1 MMAFSRA
8 RVVVVCTAASD
19 CALIEAINRMGLSSV
34 RVVTGHAE
42 AQQVCD
48 GAGTDAC
55 LVVLPP
61 EIPDEA
67 PHLTAEVAAPGGR
80 AGVPSLLFANVV
92 TPYLTKSARR
102 SGYVAAVPLGISSR
116 LLYRRLGG
124 LLQKARRSATRTAVG
139 QPSIRSR
146 GSQRRRIGGASA
158 ADSATLPL
166 GKPKLQ

>member
-19 CALIEAINRMGLSSV
+19 CPLVDAINRMGLSSV
-34 RVVTGHAE
+34 RVVAGHAE
-42 AQQVCD
+42 AQRVCD

-67 PHLTAEVAAPGGR
+67 PQLTAEIAAPGGR
-80 AGVPSLLFANVV
+80 TGVPSLLFADVV

-102 SGYVAAVPLGISSR
+102 SGYVAAVPLGIPSR
-116 LLYRRLGG
+116 LLYRRLGS
-124 LLQKARRSATRTAVG
+124 LLQKARRSAVRSAAG
-139 QPSIRSR
+139 QQAIRSR
-146 GSQRRRIGGASA
+146 LRRRMGEASA
-158 ADSATLPL
+158 VGAATLAL

>member
-8 RVVVVCTAASD
+8 RVVVVCAAASD

-34 RVVTGHAE
+34 RVVSGHDE
-42 AQQVCD
+42 AQRMCD
-48 GAGTDAC
+48 MAGTDAC

-67 PHLTAEVAAPGGR
+67 PQLTAETAAPGGR
-80 AGVPSLLFANVV
+80 AGVPSLLFADVV
-92 TPYLTKSARR
+92 TPYVTKSARR
-102 SGYVAAVPLGISSR
+102 SGYVAAVPVGISSR

-124 LLQKARRSATRTAVG
+124 LLQKARRLAIRTAAG

-146 GSQRRRIGGASA
+146 GSRQRRIGGASA
-158 ADSATLPL
+158 VGSAAFAL

>member
-42 AQQVCD
+42 AQQVCE

-67 PHLTAEVAAPGGR
+67 PQLTADIAAPGGR

-102 SGYVAAVPLGISSR
+102 SGYVAAVPLGIPSR

-124 LLQKARRSATRTAVG
+124 LLQKARRSAVRTAAG
-139 QPSIRSR
+139 QSPMRSR
-146 GSQRRRIGGASA
+146 GSRRRRMGGASA
-158 ADSATLPL
+158 AGTATFAL